1 MSDETTELE
10 KKSDLPEPGED
21 ESGKMSF
28 LEHLDELRKRL
39 LHIAAYLFGG
49 CALCLF
55 FWKDIYN
62 FLSVPVVPYLPEGQ
76 LVFSKIQAPFNLM
89 IKVAFLGGIFL
100 TIPGTLFEVWKFIAP
115 GLYQK
120 EKRYVVPFLFF
131 SVLLFLLGSSFCY
144 FIALPAA
151 YQWLLNLGRNFTPLI
166 DVMGYLDIT
175 IMMLIGFGLTFEMPV
190 VITFLSLFGLVSAKF
205 LFKNFKYAILIIV
218 IIAAIMSPTA
228 DAINL
233 LIWSGPMVLLYFFS
247 ICIAFIIEK
256 RRKKRASA

>member
-1 MSDETTELE
+1 MSDVTTELE
-10 KKSDLPEPGED
+10 NKPERSESEED

-39 LHIAAYLFGG
+39 LHIVAYLFGG
-49 CALCLF
+49 CVLGLF
-55 FWKDIYN
+55 FWKDIYA
-62 FLSVPVVPYLPEGQ
+62 FLTVPVTPHLPQGQ

-89 IKVAFLGGIFL
+89 IKVALLGGIFL
-100 TIPGTLFEVWKFIAP
+100 TIPGTLYEVWKFIAP
-115 GLYQK
+115 GLYKK
-120 EKRYVVPFLFF
+120 EKKYVVPFLFF
-131 SVLLFLLGSSFCY
+131 SVLLFLLGGAFCY
-144 FIALPAA
+144 YIALPAA
-151 YQWLLNLGRNFTPLI
+151 YKWLLNLGSNFTPLI

-190 VITFLSLFGLVSAKF
+190 VISFLSLFGLVSAKF

-233 LIWSGPMVLLYFFS
+233 MIWSGPMVLLYFVS

-256 RRKKRASA
+256 RRKKKVSA